1 MKPEL
6 SVDKQLEDKLSFL
19 SKNQDKKYEK
29 LKLKFNPFPKSG
41 TANVNSS
48 DFYTQ
53 HLEPF
58 NPGIKGK
65 MLDYIANCFSVN
77 ENDPKDKLNT
87 AVITGDYGLGKTQL
101 LMYAKYL
108 LGLISQDPNI
118 NRKPYVIYVD
128 NPGAKLSDFIGSI
141 IDKIGEESFR
151 KFIWNKVMHAIVSNQ
166 VYRDRLKKFSNTNAS
181 MLPNYSEPYDPKN
194 TINHKAFLDA
204 WHSGF
209 ASSKVKK
216 EFDEEFRKIKTE
228 ILQTEYSNPALA
240 EYFFDIVSTD
250 LGINKSWEA
259 LSSGNIKLLEKK
271 EYLIL
276 KCIVDL
282 IKEQGFTDFFIFVD
296 EFEDLTKGRLTKAQ
310 IDNYLYNLRLLLD
323 GYREWCLLFA
333 MTGEALSA
341 TRKLSP
347 PLADRIG
354 MSIISLTKLLP
365 DQVKRIS
372 LNYLNLGREAGNEE
386 DVFPFTIDA
395 LQVLNEK
402 VEGSTRRFLKSCYN
416 IIEKAAESLQQ
427 AQPIDQAFVLANY
440 NVDFD

>member
-1 MKPEL
+1 MKPEPQ
-6 SVDKQLEDKLSFL
+6 VDKLLEDKLSFL
-19 SKNQDKKYEK
+19 SKEQDKKYEK
-29 LKLKFNPFPKSG
+29 LNLQFNPFPKSG

-58 NPGIKGK
+58 NVGIKEK
-65 MLDYIANCFSVN
+65 ILDYIAHCFSINVK
-77 ENDPKDKLNT
+77 DPKDKLNT

-108 LGLISQDPNI
+108 LGIISQDAKI

-128 NPGAKLSDFIGSI
+128 NPGAKLSEFIGTI

-151 KFIWNKVMHAIVSNQ
+151 KFIWNKIIQAIVSSN
-166 VYRDRLKKFSNTNAS
+166 VYKDRLKKFRNTNAA
-181 MLPNYSEPYDPKN
+181 MLPNYTDPYDPSN
-194 TINHKAFLDA
+194 TVNHKAFLDA

-209 ASSKVKK
+209 ASTKAKK
-216 EFDEEFRKIKTE
+216 EFDEEFRKIKLE
-228 ILQTEYSNPALA
+228 ILQTAYTNPGLA
-240 EYFFDIVSTD
+240 EYFYDIVSTD

-282 IKEQGFTDFFIFVD
+282 IKEQGFTDFFILVD
-296 EFEDLTKGRLTKAQ
+296 EFEDLTKGRLTKSQ
-310 IDNYLYNLRLLLD
+310 VDNYLYNLRLLLD

-333 MTGEALSA
+333 MTGEALTA

-354 MSIISLTKLLP
+354 MSVISLTKLLP
-365 DQVKRIS
+365 DQVQRIA
-372 LNYLNLGREAGNEE
+372 LNYLNLARPN
-386 DVFPFTIDA
+386 DNRNLFPFTIEA
-395 LQVLNEK
+395 LQSLNEK

-416 IIEKAAESLQQ
+416 IIEKAAEKLQQ
-427 AQPIDQAFVLANY
+427 GQNIDQAFVLANY